1 VHKWMPSYGIANT
14 FVNRVFV
21 KSLCAVVLPLCA
33 LWAAASAWQDNGQR
47 TPRPQS
53 HLELPQQWQG
63 APLRVLALSEVEQ
76 RFAQRFPGQIA
87 RMTDGQQVLVLRA
100 VDQPTRMLHPA
111 ADCYRGL
118 GYRISAQ
125 QLWHDEQQ
133 ALWRCFVACAC
144 ASALWMQRG
153 KPTPTHRPG
162 FGPRKWARRRGRGR
176 PSPWRRLC
184 RLKMIS
190 IYLLISNR
198 S

>member
-133 ALWRCFVACAC
+133 ALWRCFVAERGAQRLRVCERIVDA
-144 ASALWMQRG
+144 AGQAYTDTSAWFWAAQMGQ
-153 KPTPTHRPG
+153 TQ
-162 FGPRKWARRRGRGR
+162 GPWKA
-176 PSPWRRLC
+176 
-184 RLKMIS
+184 ITVATT
-190 IYLLISNR
+190 LLL
-198 S
+198 

>member
-1 VHKWMPSYGIANT
+1 VLWKELTVHKWLPSQWLANT

-21 KSLCAVVLPLCA
+21 KSLCALLLPLCA
-33 LWAAASAWQDNGQR
+33 LWAAASAWQGGKLQA
-47 TPRPQS
+47 PRQQS

-133 ALWRCFVACAC
+133 ALWRCFVAERGGQRLRVCERIVDTQGQAYTDT
-144 ASALWMQRG
+144 SAWFWAAQMGQ
-153 KPTPTHRPG
+153 TQ
-162 FGPRKWARRRGRGR
+162 GPWKAITVAQT
-176 PSPWRRLC
+176 L
-184 RLKMIS
+184 
-190 IYLLISNR
+190 
-198 S
+198 